1 MSALKSSLAGLLGTA
16 LVLQIWYEAHVFG
29 REPLTFLYAYRI
41 VLIAGFALLLLSR
54 GGSQSVNA
62 VVRFWI
68 AVDFAYSIADRFGL
82 LGHYGSP
89 GVSWGNWKNFVAYTH
104 ALNGLLPLAAAP
116 LLAVAATVYEAVLT
130 VTLAFGILSRLFCLA
145 AALLTGIYVITMSL
159 TGGFMSQFD
168 YAVLLLCVGS
178 LFLAVVS

>member
-1 MSALKSSLAGLLGTA
+1 MNALQSVLAGLLGVT
-16 LVLQIWYEAHVFG
+16 LVLQVWYEAHVFG
-29 REPLTFLYAYRI
+29 REPLTFLYVYRI

-54 GGSQSVNA
+54 GRSRSINA
-62 VVRFWI
+62 AVRFWI

-82 LGHYGSP
+82 VGHYGNP

-104 ALNGLLPLAAAP
+104 VLTGLLPLAAAP
-116 LLAVAATVYEAVLT
+116 LLAAAATVYEAVLA
-130 VTLAFGILSRLFCLA
+130 VTLAVGILSRVFCLA
-145 AALLTGIYVITMSL
+145 AAALTGIYVVAMSL
-159 TGGFMSQFD
+159 TSGFMSQFD